1 MALTKRDLKNAKEL
15 RQLVDIIRDLKASM
29 RAEPIPPAKLPRI
42 GLDVDPVWV
51 KQNARDAAK
60 TIERLHDA
68 LILAITYADAAKQP
82 HKRYKTAR
90 PMLIEAMSGG
100 R

>member
-15 RQLVDIIRDLKASM
+15 RKLVEVIDDLKDYLK
-29 RAEPIPPAKLPRI
+29 RKEPPMAKLPRI
-42 GLDVDPVWV
+42 GLDVDPAWV
-51 KQNARDAAK
+51 KQNAREAANL
-60 TIERLHDA
+60 IVRLRDA
-68 LILAITYADAAKQP
+68 LTLAITYADAAKQP

-90 PMLIEAMSGG
+90 PMLLEAMSVP